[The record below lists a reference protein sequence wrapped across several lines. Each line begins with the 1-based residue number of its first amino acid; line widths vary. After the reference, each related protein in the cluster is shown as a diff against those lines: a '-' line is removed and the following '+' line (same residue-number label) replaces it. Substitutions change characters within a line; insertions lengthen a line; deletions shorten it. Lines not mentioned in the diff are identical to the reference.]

1 MMWLQ
6 WLNTDSNSCFTM
18 SFQST
23 YRDQD
28 TPYVASDLIE
38 NYRRDRR
45 DLKEQS
51 SKNTTFQH

>member
-6 WLNTDSNSCFTM
+6 WLNTDSNSCLIM

-45 DLKEQS
+45 DLER
-51 SKNTTFQH
+51 TV